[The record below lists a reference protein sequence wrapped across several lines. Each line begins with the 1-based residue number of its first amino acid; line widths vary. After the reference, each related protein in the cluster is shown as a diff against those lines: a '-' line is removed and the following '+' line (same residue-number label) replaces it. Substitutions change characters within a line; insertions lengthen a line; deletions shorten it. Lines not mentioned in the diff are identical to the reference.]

1 MQLNNGAP
9 IAGVT
14 VVTFKAVVSPKP
26 STDGTVTWR
35 FTDDGSTGTGATI
48 THVFAPRL
56 PGGPGAPGLCPVADP
71 TSGGWVVYQ
80 ASASFSGF
88 PFKDQDVAL
97 PVVTRT
103 LTGMWIDDPKREILS
118 ISSVGTLV
126 CGASQEGAN
135 ARVSRIVGTI
145 DSTDARVVAWDRVPD
160 TEGGCV
166 EHHRAVVDPNLT
178 RLVGDVV
185 VVEPTSEGSVCGA
198 AASHGTWTRCET
210 GIDCTVR

>member
-1 MQLNNGAP
+1 MATQGAGRILAAARAHTVTRPAACVLQALTGLIVCACSSGNPVGPTSVSIGMQLNTGAP

-88 PFKDQDVAL
+88 
-97 PVVTRT
+97 
-103 LTGMWIDDPKREILS
+103 
-118 ISSVGTLV
+118 
-126 CGASQEGAN
+126 
-135 ARVSRIVGTI
+135 
-145 DSTDARVVAWDRVPD
+145 
-160 TEGGCV
+160 
-166 EHHRAVVDPNLT
+166 
-178 RLVGDVV
+178 
-185 VVEPTSEGSVCGA
+185 
-198 AASHGTWTRCET
+198 
-210 GIDCTVR
+210 